1 MATRKS
7 MQDIANDLKAL
18 REKHNKTQKE
28 MAEIFRVSPKVYG
41 NWERGATVLPIDAAC
56 PLLEEFGVNI
66 YELLYEGEVSVGAH
80 INELRMAK
88 DLMEVVN
95 RYTNRAF
102 SGSKN
107 GKRNNESKTW
117 TRSPRL
123 GDEISTFHGKLKKK
137 FFATKKASP
146 KPGHEVQDFK

>member
-56 PLLEEFGVNI
+56 HILEEFGVNI

-102 SGSKN
+102 SVVERQAK
-107 GKRNNESKTW
+107 
-117 TRSPRL
+117 
-123 GDEISTFHGKLKKK
+123 
-137 FFATKKASP
+137 
-146 KPGHEVQDFK
+146 